1 VTAPTPPVPALPPR
15 PPRTLLVHLGVDSAV
30 AFLAMVVLF
39 VIIFGASVVQVALVA
54 LVIGAVA
61 APFTQRAEARG
72 LAARE
77 RAARTALE
85 APGGAA
91 STAPGEPV
99 IDLPL
104 DPPDAP
110 GPG

>member
-54 LVIGAVA
+54 LVLGAVA

-77 RAARTALE
+77 RAARTPLE
-85 APGGAA
+85 APV
-91 STAPGEPV
+91 EQV
-99 IDLPL
+99 IDIPL
-104 DPPDAP
+104 DPPEAP
-110 GPG
+110 DPA

>member
-1 VTAPTPPVPALPPR
+1 M
-15 PPRTLLVHLGVDSAV
+15 HLGVDSAV

-72 LAARE
+72 LAARG